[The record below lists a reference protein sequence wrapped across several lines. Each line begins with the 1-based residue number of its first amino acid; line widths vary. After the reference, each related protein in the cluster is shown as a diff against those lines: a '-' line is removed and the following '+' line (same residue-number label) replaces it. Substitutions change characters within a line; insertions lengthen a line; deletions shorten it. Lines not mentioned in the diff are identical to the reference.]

1 MKLET
6 ATTTTVDKYMGSVG
20 RGGGRVRGGVR
31 KGTGRGRRGEGREGR
46 QRERSE
52 SAPHVLLAVVAQEC
66 DHTTFAHLRG
76 Y

>member
-1 MKLET
+1 M
-6 ATTTTVDKYMGSVG
+6 
-20 RGGGRVRGGVR
+20 RGGVR